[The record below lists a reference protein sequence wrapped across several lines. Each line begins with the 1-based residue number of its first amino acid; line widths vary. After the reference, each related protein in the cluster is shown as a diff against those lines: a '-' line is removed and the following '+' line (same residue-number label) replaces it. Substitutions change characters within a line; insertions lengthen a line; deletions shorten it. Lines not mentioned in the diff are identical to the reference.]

1 MAARALD
8 DPFYYLNNFQQV
20 LAWLTQRYADVLSSE
35 EQRFIDHFVALP
47 RGSQGLLVRMVM
59 RKGLRFRHSKLNYP
73 EIGDIGVAVAPLL
86 ALGWVKEQAPIG
98 LVELFEV
105 LLKPEIL
112 LCLGHLIEHPK
123 AKKTEWL
130 QALDEHL
137 SQPQPFRAWCPQ
149 LDDRLY
155 SLTIMHLCDRLRLMF
170 FGNLYQDWSEFVL
183 ADLGIFTYETVEF
196 SAESRG
202 LRSREDVDACVF
214 LHDCQQ
220 RFEAGAPLEEIVEQ
234 VNQLS
239 LDNPWLE
246 RRRGKL
252 LFQIGQHGERIGD
265 FALALGIY
273 RDCTYPGARLRMVRV
288 LERVCEYTLAL
299 ELGEAAAQAPQSAA
313 ETQALLR
320 ILPRL
325 RRKLGGPPV
334 PRGMAREEDRL
345 ELHLPRVDPALSV
358 EYHVQAHLHDE
369 AAPVHYVENSLINS
383 LFGLLCWP
391 AIFAPLP
398 GAFFHPFQRGPV
410 DLLNEDFHARR
421 AELFATCLAEL
432 DDGRYRQ
439 TIVRRYAQKWG
450 VQSPFVFWG
459 ALSESLLEQ
468 ALDCLPAEHL
478 KHWFHRLLLDIKA
491 NRAGMPDLIQF
502 WPQDKTYRMIEVKGP
517 GDRLQ
522 DNQLRWLEFC
532 HEHQMPV
539 AVCYVQWVESPIA
552 SELAPTGDL
561 GQSVPCGT
569 ELARDGHT

>member
-1 MAARALD
+1 MTANPLD

-20 LAWLTQRYADVLSSE
+20 LAWLTQRYGDVLSSE
-35 EQRFIDHFVALP
+35 EQRFIENFSVLP
-47 RGSQGLLVRMVM
+47 RASQGLLVRMVM
-59 RKGLRFRHSKLNYP
+59 RKGLHFRHGKLNYG
-73 EIGDIGVAVAPLL
+73 EIGDIGTAVQPLL
-86 ALGWVKEQAPIG
+86 ALGWVDEQAPLALG
-98 LVELFEV
+98 ELFEV
-105 LLKPEIL
+105 LLKAEIL
-112 LCLGHLIEHPK
+112 VCLGHLIQQPK

-130 QALDEHL
+130 LALEGHF
-137 SQPQPFRAWCPQ
+137 SQPQPFHVWCPD
-149 LDDRLY
+149 LEDRLY
-155 SLTIMHLCDRLRLMF
+155 SLTIMNLCDRLRLLF

-202 LRSREDVDACVF
+202 LRSRQDVDACLF

-220 RFEAGAPLEEIVEQ
+220 RFEAGEALEDIVAQ
-234 VNQLS
+234 VNGLT

-265 FALALGIY
+265 FALALCIY
-273 RDCTYPGARLRMVRV
+273 RDCTYPGARLRMIRV
-288 LERVCEYTLAL
+288 LERIGEYALAL
-299 ELGEAAAQAPQSAA
+299 ELGETAAQAPQNAA

-334 PRGMAREEDRL
+334 PRGLAREVERL
-345 ELHLPRVDPALSV
+345 DLHLPRVDPTLSV
-358 EYHVQAHLHDE
+358 EYHVQAHLHDD

-410 DLLNEDFHARR
+410 DLLNEDFHERR
-421 AELFATCLAEL
+421 AELFAACFAEL

-439 TIVRRYAQKWG
+439 TILRRYAEKWG

-459 ALSESLLEQ
+459 ALSEALLEQ
-468 ALDCLPAEHL
+468 ALDCLPADHL
-478 KHWFHRLLLDIKA
+478 KHWFQRLLLDIKA

-502 WPQDKTYRMIEVKGP
+502 WPQRKAYRMIEVKGP

-539 AVCYVQWVESPIA
+539 AVCYVQWAEQGA
-552 SELAPTGDL
+552 
-561 GQSVPCGT
+561 
-569 ELARDGHT
+569 